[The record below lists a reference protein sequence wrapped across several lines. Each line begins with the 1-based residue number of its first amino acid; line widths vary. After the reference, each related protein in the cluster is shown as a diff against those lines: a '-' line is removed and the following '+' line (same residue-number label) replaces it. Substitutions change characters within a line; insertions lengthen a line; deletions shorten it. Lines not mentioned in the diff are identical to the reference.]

1 MATKQ
6 ALILVLEGPN
16 HGDKMSIEQGSC
28 RLVGR
33 HLSESETALIDRDG
47 NRVLDGQ
54 ANTIVQDLL
63 QEKAPTTSPSTPPSP
78 ASFER
83 APDMIFSDNSISRA
97 HAMVF
102 FDNSGIGIIDLAST
116 NGTQINGQNVNSRQL
131 QSGDSILIG
140 KTKLQVLLLD

>member
-1 MATKQ
+1 MPRKR
-6 ALILVLEGPN
+6 ALITVVEGPN
-16 HGDKMSIEQGSC
+16 QGDTMSIEEGSC

-47 NRVLDGQ
+47 NRILDGQ
-54 ANTIVQDLL
+54 ANTIVQEHL
-63 QEKAPTTSPSTPPSP
+63 QEKAPTMSPSAPPSP

-83 APDMIFSDNSISRA
+83 APDIIFSDNSISRA

-116 NGTQINGQNVNSRQL
+116 NGTQINGQNVNSRQI

-140 KTKLQVLLLD
+140 KTTLQVELT